1 MTGVD
6 ADLATLR
13 GYVAPEPR
21 DGPVRAA
28 LARVEARFRE
38 AEAEL
43 SRLRE
48 VEESFKHLS
57 SEYQFDMDRGDHL
70 VYREEWERFDRWQ
83 RLRDTLEEVD
93 FVGAEGF
100 AADMVA
106 AAQAEAS
113 RLREERDY
121 DVWNERILRRAA
133 EARCARLQQALEWI
147 IDYVPAGFV
156 SPMDDE
162 DSMNYRAVAR
172 EALAGPDA
180 PADSQEDSVPIVRDQ
195 FSADSQED
203 NT

>member
-1 MTGVD
+1 MGAVVTGVD
-6 ADLATLR
+6 TDLATLR
-13 GYVAPEPR
+13 ERLSQGYNLESTE
-21 DGPVRAA
+21 AA
-28 LARVEARFRE
+28 LARV
-38 AEAEL
+38 EAEL

-113 RLREERDY
+113 RLREQRDY

-133 EARCARLQQALEWI
+133 EARCARLESELRSAMGSNAALQQAL
-147 IDYVPAGFV
+147 AGSFGFW
-156 SPMDDE
+156 
-162 DSMNYRAVAR
+162 VAR
-172 EALAGPDA
+172 PEELLEVP
-180 PADSQEDSVPIVRDQ
+180 QEHDRVKAILDVAERGQP
-195 FSADSQED
+195 
-203 NT
+203 